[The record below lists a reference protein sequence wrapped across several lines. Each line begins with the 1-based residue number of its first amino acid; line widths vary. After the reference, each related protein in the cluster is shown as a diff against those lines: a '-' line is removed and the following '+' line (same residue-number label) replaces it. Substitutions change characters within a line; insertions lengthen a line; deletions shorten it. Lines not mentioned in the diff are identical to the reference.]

1 MIRKQVQIRKIL
13 IISYLI
19 YCAFVVGY
27 GLYLRSQA
35 EKAVHKN
42 ARIIA
47 EDLRHHKPKTP
58 TEYLL
63 AELRRHPYEKI
74 VITDDNNEIFI
85 QKEAVNNSWIDR
97 LLLSTGLSFLLTV
110 SENIV
115 YHQNVVGTIEVTW
128 QFRTLYNYLYVIAFF
143 SLFLVV
149 LIFYNKFIN
158 AKYYLEEKVKERTA
172 QLQQINDHL
181 KQSETHFH
189 SLFETA
195 MSVILYLTPD
205 GRIIEFNPEA
215 ERLYGRK
222 REEVVGKN
230 YLDLMATM
238 EQKDT
243 IAAIIKEVLEGTPT
257 RNFEN
262 WLIDRDGKHHLL
274 TWNFNRMLDPEGQSP
289 GIVCIGQ
296 DITKRKHS
304 EDALRDS
311 ERKFRSILNNTFQ
324 FIGVLE
330 TDGTLIEANRPALEF
345 AGINQAQVK
354 GKPFWETPWWTHS
367 SNLQQRLQS
376 AVKRAET
383 GKFDHFEAN
392 HIGQDRTVIN
402 VDCSLKPVFDED
414 GNVIFL
420 IVEGYDIT
428 KRKQI
433 EDALAQQNRFLET
446 LIDAIPISIFYK
458 NVEGKYTGCNKTY
471 AELLGL
477 RKDQILGKSVY
488 EVYKK
493 ELADF
498 YDEADKRLLA
508 NHGVQIYESQIDH
521 SDGTSRDI
529 IVNKATF
536 SDKEGHVSGIIGAV
550 LDITDRKEAE
560 RKESELESQLRQ
572 AHKMESIGTFT
583 GGIAHDFN
591 NILSAIIGYAELAQ
605 MDAGHG
611 TALKANLD
619 EVVKAANRA
628 KDLINRILTFSRQSK
643 QQLKPLQL
651 SVVIK
656 EVLNLLRAS
665 LPSTIEI
672 HHDIKSD
679 ATAMADPTQI
689 HQVLMNL
696 CSNAGHAMRKKGGLL
711 EVNLKNV
718 EFDSDF
724 INRHPG
730 IQPGPYLQLTVTD
743 TGHGMPP
750 ELLERIFDPF
760 FSTKKTGEGTG
771 LGLSMVHGIVKSH
784 GGAIYAYSEPGV
796 GSSFKI
802 YLPAIERRLKPKE
815 REEKALPKGSER
827 VLFIDD
833 EQILVNVGKKL
844 LETLGYEV
852 TAKNSSME
860 ALQLF
865 RSQPDGFDLVITDQ
879 TMPTMTGDQL
889 AKALL
894 AVRPDL
900 PIIMCTGFSASIT
913 EKRAHQIGIKSL
925 LIKPIIMRDL
935 AKIIRKVLDESYAEA
950 ICEI

>member
-1 MIRKQVQIRKIL
+1 MIRKQIQIRKIL
-13 IISYLI
+13 TISYLV

-27 GLYLRSQA
+27 GVYLQSQA
-35 EKAVHKN
+35 EKSVRQN

-47 EDLRHHKPKTP
+47 KYLWRHEPQAP

-63 AELRRHPYEKI
+63 TELNHHPYEKI
-74 VITDDNNEIFI
+74 VITDNNNKIFI
-85 QKEAVNNSWIDR
+85 QTEPVNNSWMDR
-97 LLLSTGLSFLLTV
+97 LLLSTGLSSFLTI
-110 SENIV
+110 SEDII
-115 YHQNVVGTIEVTW
+115 YHQNVIGTIEVIW
-128 QFRTLYNYLYVIAFF
+128 QYKTLYAYLYVIVFF
-143 SLFLVV
+143 SLFLVA
-149 LIFYNKFIN
+149 LNFYNKFLN
-158 AKYYLEEKVKERTA
+158 TKYYLEEKVEERTA

-181 KQSETHFH
+181 KQSEARFR

-195 MSVILYLTPD
+195 MSVILYLTPE
-205 GRIIEFNPEA
+205 GLIVEFNPEA
-215 ERLYGRK
+215 ERLYDRK

-230 YLDLMATM
+230 YLDLMATNK
-238 EQKDT
+238 EKDT
-243 IAAIIKEVLEGTPT
+243 ITAIIKEVLEGTPT

-262 WLIDRDGKHHLL
+262 WLIDRNGKQHLL
-274 TWNFNRMLDPEGQSP
+274 TWNFSRMLDAKGQP
-289 GIVCIGQ
+289 TGIVCIGQ
-296 DITKRKHS
+296 DITERKHS

-311 ERKFRSILNNTFQ
+311 ERKFRSILDHSFQ
-324 FIGVLE
+324 FIGLLE
-330 TDGTLIEANRPALEF
+330 PDGTLIEANQPALEF
-345 AGINQAQVK
+345 AGINQTLVK

-367 SNLQQRLQS
+367 SHLQQRLQS
-376 AVKRAET
+376 AVKRAAT
-383 GKFDHFEAN
+383 GKSDHFEAN
-392 HIGQDRTVIN
+392 HIGRDSAIIY

-420 IVEGYDIT
+420 VVEGYDIT

-433 EDALAQQNRFLET
+433 EEALAEQNRFLET

-477 RKDQILGKSVY
+477 RKDQIIGKSVY

-498 YDEADKRLLA
+498 YSEADTKLLA

-521 SDGTSRDI
+521 SDGTCRDI
-529 IVNKATF
+529 IINKATF
-536 SDKEGHVSGIIGAV
+536 YDKDGCVTGIIGAV
-550 LDITDRKEAE
+550 LDISELKKAE
-560 RKESELESQLRQ
+560 KKKDELESQLRQ
-572 AHKMESIGTFT
+572 AHKMESIGTLA

-591 NILSAIIGYAELAQ
+591 NILGAIIGYAELAQ
-605 MDAGHG
+605 LDADRG
-611 TALKANLD
+611 TVLKANLD

-651 SVVIK
+651 SGVIE
-656 EVLNLLRAS
+656 EVLSLLRAS
-665 LPSTIEI
+665 LPTTIEI
-672 HHDIKSD
+672 RHDIRSD
-679 ATAMADPTQI
+679 AIAMADPTQI

-711 EVNLKNV
+711 EVSLENV

-724 INRHPG
+724 INRHPE
-730 IQPGPYLQLTVTD
+730 IEHGPYLQLTVTD

-750 ELLERIFDPF
+750 EVLDRIFDPF

-784 GGAIYAYSEPGV
+784 GGTIYAYSEPGK

-802 YLPAIERRLKPKE
+802 YLPAVERRLKPKK
-815 REEKALPKGSER
+815 REQKTLPKGSER
-827 VLFIDD
+827 ILFVDD

-844 LETLGYEV
+844 LESLGYEV

-865 RSQPDGFDLVITDQ
+865 RSQPDRYDLVITDQ
-879 TMPTMTGDQL
+879 TMPNMTGDQL
-889 AKALL
+889 AEALL
-894 AVRPDL
+894 AMRPEL

-913 EKRAHQIGIKSL
+913 EKRAHQIGIRSL
-925 LIKPIIMRDL
+925 LIKPIIMRNL
-935 AKIIRKVLDESYAEA
+935 AGIIRKVLDQSYAETT
-950 ICEI
+950 CEI

>member
-1 MIRKQVQIRKIL
+1 M
-13 IISYLI
+13 
-19 YCAFVVGY
+19 
-27 GLYLRSQA
+27 
-35 EKAVHKN
+35 
-42 ARIIA
+42 
-47 EDLRHHKPKTP
+47 
-58 TEYLL
+58 
-63 AELRRHPYEKI
+63 
-74 VITDDNNEIFI
+74 
-85 QKEAVNNSWIDR
+85 
-97 LLLSTGLSFLLTV
+97 
-110 SENIV
+110 
-115 YHQNVVGTIEVTW
+115 
-128 QFRTLYNYLYVIAFF
+128 
-143 SLFLVV
+143 
-149 LIFYNKFIN
+149 
-158 AKYYLEEKVKERTA
+158 
-172 QLQQINDHL
+172 
-181 KQSETHFH
+181 
-189 SLFETA
+189 
-195 MSVILYLTPD
+195 
-205 GRIIEFNPEA
+205 
-215 ERLYGRK
+215 
-222 REEVVGKN
+222 
-230 YLDLMATM
+230 
-238 EQKDT
+238 
-243 IAAIIKEVLEGTPT
+243 
-257 RNFEN
+257 
-262 WLIDRDGKHHLL
+262 
-274 TWNFNRMLDPEGQSP
+274 
-289 GIVCIGQ
+289 
-296 DITKRKHS
+296 
-304 EDALRDS
+304 
-311 ERKFRSILNNTFQ
+311 
-324 FIGVLE
+324 
-330 TDGTLIEANRPALEF
+330 
-345 AGINQAQVK
+345 
-354 GKPFWETPWWTHS
+354 
-367 SNLQQRLQS
+367 
-376 AVKRAET
+376 
-383 GKFDHFEAN
+383 
-392 HIGQDRTVIN
+392 
-402 VDCSLKPVFDED
+402 
-414 GNVIFL
+414 
-420 IVEGYDIT
+420 
-428 KRKQI
+428 
-433 EDALAQQNRFLET
+433 
-446 LIDAIPISIFYK
+446 
-458 NVEGKYTGCNKTY
+458 
-471 AELLGL
+471 
-477 RKDQILGKSVY
+477 
-488 EVYKK
+488 
-493 ELADF
+493 
-498 YDEADKRLLA
+498 A

-521 SDGTSRDI
+521 SDGTCRDI
-529 IVNKATF
+529 IINKATF
-536 SDKEGHVSGIIGAV
+536 SDKDGHVSGIIGAV
-550 LDITDRKEAE
+550 LDISERKEAE
-560 RKESELESQLRQ
+560 RKKSELESQLRQ

-591 NILSAIIGYAELAQ
+591 NILGAIIGYTELAQ
-605 MDAGHG
+605 MDADHS

-865 RSQPDGFDLVITDQ
+865 RSQPD
-879 TMPTMTGDQL
+879 
-889 AKALL
+889 
-894 AVRPDL
+894 
-900 PIIMCTGFSASIT
+900 
-913 EKRAHQIGIKSL
+913 
-925 LIKPIIMRDL
+925 
-935 AKIIRKVLDESYAEA
+935 
-950 ICEI
+950 